1 MATHARYEAP
11 PSIPQR
17 LRPDQIPTETPLIVP
32 VIEDNPRMWHRDQ
45 FGVECL
51 TGTFPIRSEPIT
63 QHFNNRKI
71 NTAWDFYVRHEEVI
85 RVGREKWT
93 RVRNSS
99 RVEHHEAAFRAAYQD
114 LFDPTKF
121 SLPEDIFTSA
131 LPQSHVD
138 LSSLKAVVR
147 TGKSHSE
154 DLLDFVRSARSRR
167 TRPPRGFL
175 IQPGQIGSLPR
186 WFDRRPGDSLEE
198 SEGILGAFSDR
209 HDQLN
214 QVQRRP
220 PGTTHSFGQQR
231 PLRGTWGDIDVT
243 VRRGHWNYEHEQQEL
258 RAALEADLQR
268 EVTDGPLSEYQEEN
282 LFDTEGRQHNRN
294 ITSQGVENWQVYSQY
309 DIANP
314 RSEGRT
320 PFRMLSRLR
329 NLLNDN
335 KWNFSEPAVAQTGTA
350 QPNPGAQAP
359 APAQGGG
366 DGPTTAQPSGAGA
379 APAANTQGAN
389 QGQGNNGNGGDGA
402 GVAQGVKSQGLQNA
416 FAVWKMPTSR
426 KRTRFS
432 GEYQYKHEKGKDGTR
447 TAKLVKVY

>member
-1 MATHARYEAP
+1 
-11 PSIPQR
+11 
-17 LRPDQIPTETPLIVP
+17 
-32 VIEDNPRMWHRDQ
+32 MWHRDQ

-71 NTAWDFYVRHEEVI
+71 NTAWDFYVRHEEVV

-209 HDQLN
+209 RDQLN

-243 VRRGHWNYEHEQQEL
+243 VRRGHWNYEHEQ
-258 RAALEADLQR
+258 
-268 EVTDGPLSEYQEEN
+268 
-282 LFDTEGRQHNRN
+282 H
-294 ITSQGVENWQVYSQY
+294 
-309 DIANP
+309 
-314 RSEGRT
+314 
-320 PFRMLSRLR
+320 
-329 NLLNDN
+329 LLNDN

-389 QGQGNNGNGGDGA
+389 QGQGNNGNGEMA
-402 GVAQGVKSQGLQNA
+402 PV
-416 FAVWKMPTSR
+416 
-426 KRTRFS
+426 
-432 GEYQYKHEKGKDGTR
+432 
-447 TAKLVKVY
+447 